1 MCCSRRHA
9 IFFPDSRCQLEKTGK
24 FYLFL
29 LFITSAENLLTS
41 SLLHSSYSTSTQH
54 SHVLAKVSPNQVEEN
69 DMFRILARY
78 IGVFGNPEN
87 KDTNKIAM
95 TAPVLSTKTSSS
107 KIAMTAPVLSSSA
120 NDMRFV
126 LPKKFKTKE
135 DAPQPTDTRVEL
147 IDVPERM
154 VAVKTFSGLVSMDQS
169 ETMANE
175 FKAAL
180 EAQGFICKGTFTNLV
195 LEFEHKLQLT
205 RINFF
210 SFSLVLFVFF
220 FDLLYL
226 RRLDVGEIQSAFYVV
241 VSSYKR
247 NMDDS

>member
-1 MCCSRRHA
+1 
-9 IFFPDSRCQLEKTGK
+9 
-24 FYLFL
+24 
-29 LFITSAENLLTS
+29 
-41 SLLHSSYSTSTQH
+41 
-54 SHVLAKVSPNQVEEN
+54 
-69 DMFRILARY
+69 MFRILARY

-107 KIAMTAPVLSSSA
+107 KIAMTAPVLRTSA

-205 RINFF
+205 RINLF
-210 SFSLVLFVFF
+210 FSLVLFVFLFSFLIF
-220 FDLLYL
+220 FIFVDWMLARYNPPFTLWFL
-226 RRLDVGEIQSAFYVV
+226 RTNEIWMTVD
-241 VSSYKR
+241 K
-247 NMDDS
+247 DSIPTNEAEGTENSNL

>member
-1 MCCSRRHA
+1 
-9 IFFPDSRCQLEKTGK
+9 
-24 FYLFL
+24 
-29 LFITSAENLLTS
+29 
-41 SLLHSSYSTSTQH
+41 
-54 SHVLAKVSPNQVEEN
+54 
-69 DMFRILARY
+69 MFRILARY

-87 KDTNKIAM
+87 KDINKIAM
-95 TAPVLSTKTSSS
+95 TAPVLSKTSSS

-205 RINFF
+205 RINLL
-210 SFSLVLFVFF
+210 FSLVLFVFLFSFLIF
-220 FDLLYL
+220 FIFVDWMLARYNPPFTLWFL
-226 RRLDVGEIQSAFYVV
+226 RTNEIWMTVD
-241 VSSYKR
+241 K
-247 NMDDS
+247 DSIPTNEAEGTENSNL

>member
-1 MCCSRRHA
+1 
-9 IFFPDSRCQLEKTGK
+9 
-24 FYLFL
+24 
-29 LFITSAENLLTS
+29 
-41 SLLHSSYSTSTQH
+41 
-54 SHVLAKVSPNQVEEN
+54 
-69 DMFRILARY
+69 MFRILARY

-107 KIAMTAPVLSSSA
+107 KIAMTAPVLRTSA

-226 RRLDVGEIQSAFYVV
+226 RRLDVGEIQSSFYVV

>member
-1 MCCSRRHA
+1 
-9 IFFPDSRCQLEKTGK
+9 
-24 FYLFL
+24 
-29 LFITSAENLLTS
+29 
-41 SLLHSSYSTSTQH
+41 
-54 SHVLAKVSPNQVEEN
+54 
-69 DMFRILARY
+69 MFRILARY

-95 TAPVLSTKTSSS
+95 TAPVLSKTSSS
-107 KIAMTAPVLSSSA
+107 KIAMTAPVLSSA

-154 VAVKTFSGLVSMDQS
+154 VAVKTFSGLISMDQS

-180 EAQGFICKGTFTNLV
+180 EAQGFICKGKFTNLV

-226 RRLDVGEIQSAFYVV
+226 RRLDVGEIQSSFYVV

>member
-1 MCCSRRHA
+1 
-9 IFFPDSRCQLEKTGK
+9 
-24 FYLFL
+24 
-29 LFITSAENLLTS
+29 
-41 SLLHSSYSTSTQH
+41 
-54 SHVLAKVSPNQVEEN
+54 
-69 DMFRILARY
+69 MFRILARY

-95 TAPVLSTKTSSS
+95 TAPVLSKTSSS
-107 KIAMTAPVLSSSA
+107 KIAMTAPVLSSA

-154 VAVKTFSGLVSMDQS
+154 VAVKTFSGLISMDQS

-180 EAQGFICKGTFTNLV
+180 EAQGFICKGKFTNLV

-205 RINFF
+205 RINLL
-210 SFSLVLFVFF
+210 FSLVLFVFLFSFLIF
-220 FDLLYL
+220 FIFVDWMLARYNPPFTLWFL
-226 RRLDVGEIQSAFYVV
+226 RTNEIWMTVD
-241 VSSYKR
+241 K
-247 NMDDS
+247 DSIPTNEAEGTENSNL

>member
-1 MCCSRRHA
+1 MPYSFPTADVSLRRL
-9 IFFPDSRCQLEKTGK
+9 Q
-24 FYLFL
+24 
-29 LFITSAENLLTS
+29 
-41 SLLHSSYSTSTQH
+41 

-87 KDTNKIAM
+87 KDT
-95 TAPVLSTKTSSS
+95 S
-107 KIAMTAPVLSSSA
+107 KIAMTAPVLSSA

-154 VAVKTFSGLVSMDQS
+154 VAVKTFSGLISMDQS

-180 EAQGFICKGTFTNLV
+180 
-195 LEFEHKLQLT
+195 
-205 RINFF
+205 
-210 SFSLVLFVFF
+210 
-220 FDLLYL
+220 
-226 RRLDVGEIQSAFYVV
+226 
-241 VSSYKR
+241 
-247 NMDDS
+247 

>member
-1 MCCSRRHA
+1 
-9 IFFPDSRCQLEKTGK
+9 
-24 FYLFL
+24 
-29 LFITSAENLLTS
+29 
-41 SLLHSSYSTSTQH
+41 
-54 SHVLAKVSPNQVEEN
+54 
-69 DMFRILARY
+69 MFRILASY

-87 KDTNKIAM
+87 KDINKIAM
-95 TAPVLSTKTSSS
+95 TAPVLSKTSSS
-107 KIAMTAPVLSSSA
+107 QIA

-154 VAVKTFSGLVSMDQS
+154 VAVKTFSGLISMDQS

-205 RINFF
+205 RIN
-210 SFSLVLFVFF
+210 LF

-226 RRLDVGEIQSAFYVV
+226 RRLDVGEIQSSFYVV

>member
-9 IFFPDSRCQLEKTGK
+9 IFFPDGRCQLEKTGK

-41 SLLHSSYSTSTQH
+41 PLLHSSYSTSTQH

-95 TAPVLSTKTSSS
+95 TAPVLSKTSSS
-107 KIAMTAPVLSSSA
+107 KIAMTAPVLSN
-120 NDMRFV
+120 NDMSFV

-180 EAQGFICKGTFTNLV
+180 EAQGFICKGKFTNLV

-205 RINFF
+205 RINFC
-210 SFSLVLFVFF
+210 SLLFSLFSLFVFF

-226 RRLDVGEIQSAFYVV
+226 RRLDVGEIQSAVYVV

>member
-1 MCCSRRHA
+1 MGMVFGKIDVECAAHDVMPYSFPTADVSLRRLVSFICS
-9 IFFPDSRCQLEKTGK
+9 C
-24 FYLFL
+24 YLFL
-29 LFITSAENLLTS
+29 LFITSGKILLTS
-41 SLLHSSYSTSTQH
+41 SLLHSSYSKSTQH

-154 VAVKTFSGLVSMDQS
+154 VAVKTFSGLISMDQS

-180 EAQGFICKGTFTNLV
+180 EAQGFICKGKFTNLV

-205 RINFF
+205 RINIL
-210 SFSLVLFVFF
+210 FSLSLCFLVCFLF
-220 FDLLYL
+220 
-226 RRLDVGEIQSAFYVV
+226 
-241 VSSYKR
+241 
-247 NMDDS
+247 

>member
-1 MCCSRRHA
+1 M
-9 IFFPDSRCQLEKTGK
+9 G
-24 FYLFL
+24 L
-29 LFITSAENLLTS
+29 LY
-41 SLLHSSYSTSTQH
+41 SLLPNTPLHLRIYCYIPVIFAMGMIFGKIDVECAAHDVMPYSFPTADVSLRRLQ

-87 KDTNKIAM
+87 KDSNKIAM
-95 TAPVLSTKTSSS
+95 TAPVLSSCKED
-107 KIAMTAPVLSSSA
+107 A

-154 VAVKTFSGLVSMDQS
+154 VAVKTFSGLISMDQS

-180 EAQGFICKGTFTNLV
+180 EAQGFICKDWMLARYNPPFTLWFLRTNEIWMTVDKDSIPTNEAEGTENSNL
-195 LEFEHKLQLT
+195 
-205 RINFF
+205 
-210 SFSLVLFVFF
+210 
-220 FDLLYL
+220 
-226 RRLDVGEIQSAFYVV
+226 
-241 VSSYKR
+241 
-247 NMDDS
+247 

>member
-1 MCCSRRHA
+1 
-9 IFFPDSRCQLEKTGK
+9 
-24 FYLFL
+24 
-29 LFITSAENLLTS
+29 
-41 SLLHSSYSTSTQH
+41 
-54 SHVLAKVSPNQVEEN
+54 
-69 DMFRILARY
+69 MFRILARY

-95 TAPVLSTKTSSS
+95 TAPVLSKTSSS
-107 KIAMTAPVLSSSA
+107 KIA

-154 VAVKTFSGLVSMDQS
+154 VAVKTFSGLISMDQS

-180 EAQGFICKGTFTNLV
+180 EAQGFICKGKFTNLV

-210 SFSLVLFVFF
+210 SFSLVLFVFLFSFLIF
-220 FDLLYL
+220 FIFVDWMLARYNPPFTLWFL
-226 RRLDVGEIQSAFYVV
+226 RTNEIWMTVD
-241 VSSYKR
+241 K
-247 NMDDS
+247 DSIPTNEAEGTENSNL

>member
-1 MCCSRRHA
+1 
-9 IFFPDSRCQLEKTGK
+9 
-24 FYLFL
+24 
-29 LFITSAENLLTS
+29 
-41 SLLHSSYSTSTQH
+41 
-54 SHVLAKVSPNQVEEN
+54 
-69 DMFRILARY
+69 MFRILARY

-205 RINFF
+205 RINLL
-210 SFSLVLFVFF
+210 FSLVLFVFLF
-220 FDLLYL
+220 SFLILFIFVDWMLARYNPPFTLWFL
-226 RRLDVGEIQSAFYVV
+226 RTNEIWMTVD
-241 VSSYKR
+241 K
-247 NMDDS
+247 DSIPTNEAEGTENSNL

>member
-1 MCCSRRHA
+1 
-9 IFFPDSRCQLEKTGK
+9 
-24 FYLFL
+24 
-29 LFITSAENLLTS
+29 
-41 SLLHSSYSTSTQH
+41 
-54 SHVLAKVSPNQVEEN
+54 
-69 DMFRILARY
+69 MFRILARY

-154 VAVKTFSGLVSMDQS
+154 VAVKTFSGLISMDQS

-205 RINFF
+205 RINLFIFF
-210 SFSLVLFVFF
+210 LSCSLCFLVFF

-226 RRLDVGEIQSAFYVV
+226 RRLDVGEIQSSFYVV
-241 VSSYKR
+241 VPSYKR